1 MSAAMGKGTKNR
13 LLETAQAC
21 TAYLREQHGDKLG
34 LVMEF
39 IAEIEG
45 RDEDATRW
53 NQFSDVRRNR
63 AEMLQRVEAAFQAW
77 LAGG

>member
-1 MSAAMGKGTKNR
+1 MGKGTKNR
-13 LLETAQAC
+13 LLETAQVC
-21 TAYLREQHGDKLG
+21 TTYLREQHGDKLE

-63 AEMLQRVEAAFQAW
+63 AEMLQRVEAAFQTW

>member
-1 MSAAMGKGTKNR
+1 MGLGTKNR
-13 LLETAQAC
+13 LQQNAADC
-21 TAYLREQHGDKLG
+21 TAYLREQHHDKAA

-53 NQFSDVRRNR
+53 NQFTDVRRSR

-77 LAGG
+77 LSGG

>member
-1 MSAAMGKGTKNR
+1 MGKGTKNR
-13 LLETAQAC
+13 LQETADAC
-21 TAYLREQHGDKLG
+21 TTYLREQHADKAA

-53 NQFSDVRRNR
+53 NQFTDVRRSR
-63 AEMLQRVEAAFQAW
+63 AEMLQRVDAAFQAW
-77 LAGG
+77 LSGG